1 MMELYVHYTA
11 LPEGMALED
20 VVEGLNEVMD
30 DGGVVCGG
38 VSHEQGGGRIDMEL
52 EDEKMNPKLAQG
64 AVKSY
69 VQRVNFPR
77 DTVIELGG
85 MKINAYA

>member
-1 MMELYVHYTA
+1 MMELFVHYTA
-11 LPEGMALED
+11 LPKDMELAD

-30 DGGVVCGG
+30 DGGYVCGG
-38 VSHEQGGGRIDMEL
+38 PEGRIDMEL

-64 AVKSY
+64 AVKAY
-69 VQRVNFPR
+69 LMRVGFPR